1 MQLKRYTDYSLRV
14 LIYLGIFP
22 DEVISINKIARGY
35 DISRNHLLKVVNGL
49 AEQQLVTTFRG
60 KHGGLQLAKS
70 PDSINVG
77 AVVDYMEGR
86 NPLIDC
92 RNPTCP
98 ILPACTLNVV
108 LDEAKRA
115 FIKSLHRYT
124 LADLLEGKRS
134 QLVELLDSRECV
146 HS

>member
-14 LIYLGIFP
+14 LICLGLYP
-22 DEVISINKIARGY
+22 GEVISINKIARAY

-49 AEQQLVTTFRG
+49 AEQQLIETFRG

-77 AVVDYMEGR
+77 EVVGYMEGR

-92 RNPTCP
+92 REPPCP
-98 ILPACTLNVV
+98 ILPACTLNAV

-115 FIKSLHRYT
+115 FINTLQHYT

-134 QLVELLDSRECV
+134 QLVELLAGRECV
-146 HS
+146 P